1 MPVIGKRLFLC
12 GTSVSHKSQSH
23 GLVST
28 SSALSARVTL
38 TEAGLTV
45 TALVDDAACIHKET
59 NDYFA
64 NGVPTGKLIPDKD
77 GDHITAEFF
86 RPKEKD
92 WVVFHLY
99 VKQVRNQGKLTYVPN
114 NGVKNNPRI
123 YFETKSA
130 TPTSVIKAGDK
141 QETCRV

>member
-1 MPVIGKRLFLC
+1 MQKAIICTPCQVNN
-12 GTSVSHKSQSH
+12 GTGCQSCQ
-23 GLVST
+23 ST
-28 SSALSARVTL
+28 GRHHYEYPT
-38 TEAGLTV
+38 G
-45 TALVDDAACIHKET
+45 IHKET